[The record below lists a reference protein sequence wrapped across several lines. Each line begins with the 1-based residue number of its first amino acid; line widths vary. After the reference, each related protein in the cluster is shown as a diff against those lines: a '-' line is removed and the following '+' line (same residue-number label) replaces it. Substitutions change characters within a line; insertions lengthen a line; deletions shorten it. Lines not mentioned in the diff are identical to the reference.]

1 MRCIATG
8 SGCGLLDTRAI
19 EHSSADGTKGSFS
32 LLVDV
37 RNGLVAVV
45 GKPFPTRAGIGVDK
59 NLPLECRPCVIAFF
73 PSKTG
78 KTSFASLNPVLS
90 FF

>member
-19 EHSSADGTKGSFS
+19 DHSSGDGTKGSFS

-37 RNGLVAVV
+37 RNGLVVVV
-45 GKPFPTRAGIGVDK
+45 GKPFPTRAG
-59 NLPLECRPCVIAFF
+59 
-73 PSKTG
+73 
-78 KTSFASLNPVLS
+78 
-90 FF
+90 